1 MKIEKG
7 AKYIGIGISILTLSV
22 FIYIYGPFNLLRTLS
37 SLPSIFILFFIAALA
52 FHLLSF
58 IFWSFRIKFLSFV
71 NGYKITFYQAFIT
84 VISSLFIATLTPGY
98 IGGEPVRIKKLND
111 YGIPAGSSTAIVLG
125 ERGFDSIFFILIFTF
140 IILSGFVT
148 LTYEFHIYAIIG
160 IVVLIVFLAFLVLSI
175 GAKNFFK
182 VLIEKIEK
190 FLVKIDKKGKRN
202 RENFSK
208 VAEGIEL
215 FADSTKTMFIKKPA
229 MLVAGVL
236 ITSLLWLSDFSVPVI
251 LIMGFGIRPDI
262 IYILF
267 IQVILVLISLIPI
280 TPGAAGIMEILM
292 LATFAAFLPH
302 NYLVIFIIIWR
313 FITFYFNILLGSF
326 SIHKIVTK

>member
-7 AKYIGIGISILTLSV
+7 ARYIGIGISIITLSI
-22 FIYIYGPFNLLRTLS
+22 FIYIYGPYNLLRTIS

-52 FHLLSF
+52 FHMLSF
-58 IFWSFRIKFLSFV
+58 AFWSFRIKFLSYV
-71 NGYKITFYQAFIT
+71 NGYKISFYQAFIT
-84 VISSLFIATLTPGY
+84 VISSLFVATLTPGY
-98 IGGEPVRIKKLND
+98 IGGEPIRIKKLSD

-125 ERGFDSIFFILIFTF
+125 ERGFDSIFFIIVFAF

-160 IVVLIVFLAFLVLSI
+160 IIVLIAFLGFLVLSI
-175 GAKNFFK
+175 GAKNFLK
-182 VLIEKIEK
+182 VVTDKIIK
-190 FLVKIDKKGKRN
+190 FILRMDKKGKRN
-202 RENFSK
+202 KENLEK
-208 VAEGIEL
+208 VAQGIEL
-215 FADSTKTMFIKKPA
+215 FADSTKKMFVKRPA
-229 MLVAGVL
+229 MLVVGVL

-251 LIMGFGIRPDI
+251 LIMGFGIKPDV

-292 LATFAAFLPH
+292 LATFAIFLPH

-313 FITFYFNILLGSF
+313 FITFYFNILIGSF